1 MQTIRTIL
9 DGGQVT
15 VDPVLDRVILQ
26 VTGNLMFSFNN
37 NYIFLIKNVEIKQYV
52 FFFIFIQLK
61 FWHK

>member
-1 MQTIRTIL
+1 MQTIKTIL

-26 VTGNLMFSFNN
+26 VTGNLMFGFNN
-37 NYIFLIKNVEIKQYV
+37 NYIILIKNIEIKQYV

-61 FWHK
+61 FGHK